1 MVSKELQIVNR
12 LGLHGRA
19 AAKLINLIS
28 RFSAHVVFER
38 QGQLADGRSIMS
50 IWMLALSRGTCVKIY
65 ADGEDEEQVIAA
77 IEALLANLGD
87 N

>member
-1 MVSKELQIVNR
+1 
-12 LGLHGRA
+12 
-19 AAKLINLIS
+19 
-28 RFSAHVVFER
+28 
-38 QGQLADGRSIMS
+38 MS